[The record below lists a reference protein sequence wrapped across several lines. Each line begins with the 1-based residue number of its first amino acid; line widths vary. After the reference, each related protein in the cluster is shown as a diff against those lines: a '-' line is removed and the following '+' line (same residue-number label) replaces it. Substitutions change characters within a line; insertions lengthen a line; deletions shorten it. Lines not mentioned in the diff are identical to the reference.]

1 MITDMKAPT
10 KYHSPLRQAQA
21 AATAQRI
28 LEAVRTVL
36 ERGDEPTF
44 ALVADA
50 AGCQERTVYRHFP
63 TKEDLAAAFW
73 DWQYSLVGPRD
84 WSLGTE
90 AQLLALIDRSFRSFD
105 EHPELI
111 KAMLHT
117 RHGRAARLTENDQRR
132 AMAERCVDDAVPGLD
147 AERRRQAAAA
157 TQLLFSAAAWEVLRD
172 YWDMDGETAAATAC
186 LALTAML
193 EGLRGSST
201 NRSTTT
207 TSRRKT

>member
-1 MITDMKAPT
+1 MKSPT
-10 KYHSPLRQAQA
+10 TYHSPLREAQA

-28 LEAVRTVL
+28 LEAVGAVL

-44 ALVADA
+44 AHVADA

-90 AQLLALIDRSFRSFD
+90 AQLLALIDRSFRTFD

-117 RHGRAARLTENDQRR
+117 RHGRAARLSENDQRR
-132 AMAERCVDDAVPGLD
+132 AMAERCVDDAIPGLD
-147 AERRRQAAAA
+147 PDRRRQAAAA

-172 YWDMDGETAAATAC
+172 YWDMDGEEAAATAS

-193 EGLRGSST
+193 EGLRRSST
-201 NRSTTT
+201 N
-207 TSRRKT
+207 

>member
-1 MITDMKAPT
+1 MKSPT
-10 KYHSPLRQAQA
+10 TYHSPLREAQA

-28 LEAVRTVL
+28 LEAVGVVL

-44 ALVADA
+44 AHVADA

-73 DWQYSLVGPRD
+73 DWQYSLLGPRD

-105 EHPELI
+105 EHPKLI
-111 KAMLHT
+111 TAMLHT
-117 RHGRAARLTENDQRR
+117 RHGRAARLSENDQRQ
-132 AMAERCVDDAVPGLD
+132 AMAERCVDDAVPELHPD
-147 AERRRQAAAA
+147 LRRQVAAA

-172 YWDMDGETAAATAC
+172 YWDMDGEEAAATVS

-193 EGLRGSST
+193 EGLRRSST
-201 NRSTTT
+201 N
-207 TSRRKT
+207 